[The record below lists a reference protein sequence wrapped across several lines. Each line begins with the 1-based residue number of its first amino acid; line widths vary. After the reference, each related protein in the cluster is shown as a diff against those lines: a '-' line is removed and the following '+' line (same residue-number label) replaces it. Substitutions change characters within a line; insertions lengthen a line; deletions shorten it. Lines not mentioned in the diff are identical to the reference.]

1 MFMSNM
7 CKLLLIYNINNR
19 LNEYVN
25 INNININM
33 IKNNF
38 SCNDSINLQLNL
50 HIEINKIRNMNNKY
64 NKIIKY
70 INNKYIN
77 NKYINN
83 KYILYIYE

>member
-1 MFMSNM
+1 MSNM

-25 INNININM
+25 INNIIIDK

-50 HIEINKIRNMNNKY
+50 HIEINNIRNMNNKY

-70 INNKYIN
+70 INNKYI
-77 NKYINN
+77 
-83 KYILYIYE
+83 LYIYE

>member
-38 SCNDSINLQLNL
+38 
-50 HIEINKIRNMNNKY
+50 
-64 NKIIKY
+64 
-70 INNKYIN
+70 
-77 NKYINN
+77 
-83 KYILYIYE
+83 